1 MIEIYLDLPEFQKSE
16 SFQNGYDTTLSR
28 ILDEISRIKFQYLT
42 DNGFSPSM
50 LVVGLRVFN
59 FISDSK
65 AYSSNLCNI
74 SDEDFNPSK
83 MGEIFDLDVYLDL
96 RMENGMIRLTTD
108 IETVRDMKI
117 QSILYGANIG
127 DKFTVEIKLISDII

>member
-1 MIEIYLDLPEFQKSE
+1 
-16 SFQNGYDTTLSR
+16 
-28 ILDEISRIKFQYLT
+28 
-42 DNGFSPSM
+42 M

-59 FISDSK
+59 LISDSK
-65 AYSSNLCNI
+65 AYSSNLRNI

-83 MGEIFDLDVYLDL
+83 IGEIFDLGVYLDL
-96 RMENGMIRLTTD
+96 GMENGMIRLTTD